1 MGRRDGLVHARVAR
15 ERRREQQH
23 SSSANSPNKGGQK
36 ASKNGPQNSGSK
48 NGNKG
53 NNDNGKESSSSKDN
67 NNNKNNN
74 KNNKSSSSSSPPRKN
89 HGGGASKQKQSSPS
103 TKQVQGKP
111 TTHTKV
117 VNGKTKTMTSTPR
130 STISSHSA
138 SSDDTPPQSTMTN
151 LLPPS
156 SSPSSS
162 SNPFATAGP
171 PGYSNSPA
179 TSSSGTHL
187 SGGAIAGI
195 AVGAAVF
202 VLLLALITGLIARW
216 LTKKNEP
223 EQKPVDYSS
232 TAQHDSSS
240 RGRSDYGAYGP
251 SMAQASY
258 APYDGTNAPQSV
270 YADNNMYAVPATA
283 QQTYTHSNMSDD
295 LQQTPSDERKRSVEL
310 VPATQEPIAALE
322 RDNDTFSSGYS
333 DYAYQYQPTTAQ
345 DADAALEGNPRQFGS
360 PPRRRFTRDDPYSS
374 ELYSQPGA
382 RNLLSRST
390 ANDMYMEVPDMHS
403 TSASERTGD
412 EAAAAEANAEPDVVD
427 EAKAGADE
435 LPSARW
441 RRTAHPRR
449 AERHAY

>member
-1 MGRRDGLVHARVAR
+1 MGRRDGLVHARVVR

-23 SSSANSPNKGGQK
+23 SSAANSPDKGGQK

-53 NNDNGKESSSSKDN
+53 DNDNGKKS
-67 NNNKNNN
+67 
-74 KNNKSSSSSSPPRKN
+74 SSSSSSPPGRN
-89 HGGGASKQKQSSPS
+89 NGGGASKQKQSSPS

-130 STISSHSA
+130 STLSSHSA
-138 SSDDTPPQSTMTN
+138 SSDDTPPQSTVTN

-156 SSPSSS
+156 SSPNSSP
-162 SNPFATAGP
+162 NPFATAGP
-171 PGYSNSPA
+171 PGFSNSPA
-179 TSSSGTHL
+179 TSSGGTHL

-216 LTKKNEP
+216 LTKKDEP
-223 EQKPVDYSS
+223 EQRPVDFS
-232 TAQHDSSS
+232 TTQHDSSN
-240 RGRSDYGAYGP
+240 RGRSDYGAYAP

-270 YADNNMYAVPATA
+270 YADHNMYAVPATA

-295 LQQTPSDERKRSVEL
+295 LQQTLSDERKRSVEL

-322 RDNDTFSSGYS
+322 RDNDTISSGYS

-345 DADAALEGNPRQFGS
+345 DAEAALEGTPRQHGP

-412 EAAAAEANAEPDVVD
+412 EAAAADADAEPDVVD
-427 EAKAGADE
+427 EAKTGADE

-449 AERHAY
+449 AQRHAY